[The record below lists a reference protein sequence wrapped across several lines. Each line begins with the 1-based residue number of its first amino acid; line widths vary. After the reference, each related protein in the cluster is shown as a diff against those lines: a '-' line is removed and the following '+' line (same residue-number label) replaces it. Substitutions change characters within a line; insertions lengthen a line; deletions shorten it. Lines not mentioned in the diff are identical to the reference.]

1 MTREKGREVERDG
14 KVGKGRGGKRVE
26 MILGSES
33 LQNLRGT
40 PFAIYDFGFYFTQ
53 KPLGGHPLRS
63 VTVVLRVYKTLAAYP
78 WRSMILQHS
87 TCFIRPMFWE
97 PTRFRNGSYRRVL

>member
-14 KVGKGRGGKRVE
+14 KVGKGRGGERVE

-40 PFAIYDFGFYFTQ
+40 PFAIYDFGIYFMQ
-53 KPLGGHPLRS
+53 KPSGGHPLRS
-63 VTVVLRVYKTLAAYP
+63 VTVGSEGLQNLSGIPLAIYDFAIQGV
-78 WRSMILQHS
+78 S
-87 TCFIRPMFWE
+87 
-97 PTRFRNGSYRRVL
+97 

>member
-14 KVGKGRGGKRVE
+14 KVGKGRGGERVE

-33 LQNLRGT
+33 FQNLRGT
-40 PFAIYDFGFYFTQ
+40 PFAIYDFGIYFMQ

-63 VTVVLRVYKTLAAYP
+63 VTVGSEVLQNLSGIPLAIYDFATFKVF
-78 WRSMILQHS
+78 HKAD
-87 TCFIRPMFWE
+87 
-97 PTRFRNGSYRRVL
+97 VLGTHTVSERKL